1 MKHLLLFVAFLAIFA
16 PQFSAAQ
23 DSPPLLSKP
32 ITWAGN
38 NFLVMVNGGGDTL
51 SDSMLVQANTF
62 APFHDYT
69 LDYRAKAT
77 DSSSSSV
84 VLLVETKS
92 CVTPRTSTG
101 CDSLW
106 TLAGQ
111 HNFHGA
117 VGFTD
122 SLVLVSPHATFTTNA
137 TSAFAIRHV
146 QWMRFRAHILSV
158 ASGKTWT
165 LNGPRIMG
173 GP

>member
-1 MKHLLLFVAFLAIFA
+1 MKHLLLFVAFLAIFT
-16 PQFSAAQ
+16 PDISTAQ
-23 DSPPLLSKP
+23 DAPPLLSKP

-38 NFLVMVNGGGDTL
+38 NFLVLSNTSPDSV
-51 SDSMLVQANTF
+51 SDSMLVQANTV

-69 LDYRAKAT
+69 VGYRAKAT

-84 VLLVETKS
+84 ELLIETKS
-92 CVTPRTSTG
+92 CIVARTSTG

-106 TLAGQ
+106 TIAGQ